1 MLRRRDSVSG
11 AGAIS
16 LILTAWAVGPLP
28 ATALP
33 IATGSQCNSKW
44 VNNAGAM
51 QCFIKGEEETRAGVR
66 HPHYVACAGGDV
78 FCCVDNDAGNQDC
91 VAQLRQRPPTQDA
104 LIQAI
109 LAAHTNR
116 MIALGRYTERPKPP
130 PAKPPMK
137 KAPR

>member
-1 MLRRRDSVSG
+1 MLRLRDTASG

-16 LILTAWAVGPLP
+16 LILTAWAFGAPP
-28 ATALP
+28 AAALP
-33 IATGSQCNSKW
+33 IATGSQCNSNW

-91 VAQLRQRPPTQDA
+91 VAQVRKLPTTNRD

-116 MIALGRYTERPKPP
+116 MIALGRYTDKSKIP
-130 PAKPPMK
+130 PAKPPTK
-137 KAPR
+137 KVP

>member
-1 MLRRRDSVSG
+1 MLRLRDTTSG

-28 ATALP
+28 AAALP

-51 QCFIKGEEETRAGVR
+51 QCFIQGEEEIHAGAR
-66 HPHYVACAGGDV
+66 HPHYVACVGGDV

-91 VAQLRQRPPTQDA
+91 IAQARQRPPTNQD

-109 LAAHTNR
+109 LAVHTNR
-116 MIALGRYTERPKPP
+116 LIALGRYTDKSKVPPVKRPPT
-130 PAKPPMK
+130 K
-137 KAPR
+137 KAP